1 LVASY
6 IVIAQL
12 VLDCHQW
19 LRLTLLI
26 AQLDLDCHHW
36 LRLTSLLHNLFWIVI
51 SGCVLR
57 RWLHNLI

>member
-1 LVASY
+1 
-6 IVIAQL
+6 
-12 VLDCHQW
+12 
-19 LRLTLLI
+19 LI

-57 RWLHNLI
+57 CWLHNLI